1 MGSVD
6 VDLAMIGDEWNVA
19 VSFPEKIYSG
29 NVQVWNARFLRHS
42 DDGRTLLFSSK
53 SRHSKMGQ
61 LLLRQYLLQ
70 VNVKQIKSKFK
81 LIP

>member
-1 MGSVD
+1 MGSVN

-19 VSFPEKIYSG
+19 VSFPEKIHTG
-29 NVQVWNARFLRHS
+29 NVQVWNARFIRHS

-61 LLLRQYLLQ
+61 LLLKEFVLLL
-70 VNVKQIKSKFK
+70 NAKFKKIVK